1 MELAPLLAKVCTIC
15 GAEARRWVPGP
26 PKIPP
31 RPPPQGRGTHL
42 EQGGGPGAVAQVL
55 DDGDVAAQAA
65 VHAAALVADED
76 AAVDG
81 SPAGVCGGHGA
92 LRGGPFLPCNT
103 RIFILGGQRRRS
115 NAVVSQATARG
126 SSHRRGKPKG
136 FHWQPGTA
144 WGGGAG
150 FGLPQHEGGWQR
162 GRRQPHAVS
171 GGAPNPVGGAVH
183 PLSPRLGMGRA
194 WGGLWLGAARPQKCG
209 HPVPVLSH
217 ARSHRWLCNPS
228 DLGGWCCAPPPAL
241 CPLPSPGCCP
251 PPPGPAGLEP
261 FVSP

>member
-1 MELAPLLAKVCTIC
+1 MRGGAPGRCSPLPTARTYCTLSCGLALRRPLCTWAGSSSECSQMELAPLLAKVCTIC

-26 PKIPP
+26 LHPTQIPP

-65 VHAAALVADED
+65 VHAAALVTDQD

-92 LRGGPFLPCNT
+92 LRGGPFLPSNT
-103 RIFILGGQRRRS
+103 RFFILGGQRRRS

-144 WGGGAG
+144 WGGGQDSASPSTRAAG
-150 FGLPQHEGGWQR
+150 
-162 GRRQPHAVS
+162 S
-171 GGAPNPVGGAVH
+171 GGDA
-183 PLSPRLGMGRA
+183 SPML
-194 WGGLWLGAARPQKCG
+194 
-209 HPVPVLSH
+209 
-217 ARSHRWLCNPS
+217 
-228 DLGGWCCAPPPAL
+228 
-241 CPLPSPGCCP
+241 
-251 PPPGPAGLEP
+251 
-261 FVSP
+261 